1 MDLSVC
7 LVATEL
13 FEWGR
18 YGGFGRCTRTIGA
31 SLAERGVRVSVVVPR
46 GRGQRP
52 VEELEGMTVHS
63 FLLRRYPFTGSLYGR
78 CEADVFHSEGLSWG
92 SKIAMGAL
100 PMSRHMVTFQNPRT
114 KGEWGLVN
122 RFYPWRRRAFN
133 AIFWD
138 AMMDTARRMD
148 AVYSQALYTIPKVK
162 KLYGLEE
169 APGFLPNPVVVPETI
184 PEKADEPTVCF
195 LGRLDGEK
203 RPETFFE
210 LARRFPDV
218 RFVAL
223 GRAHD
228 EARDRRLRR
237 LYGGTPN
244 LEMPGFVTGRE
255 KERVLG
261 SSWILVNTSV
271 SECLPVSFLEAAAHG
286 CAILSYHDPD
296 GFASNFG
303 HQVVDGDLDWGLR
316 SLLKDD
322 VWRERGKRGFAY
334 VSDVHEL
341 DRVVDLHLDA
351 YETLISAV
359 R

>member
-31 SLAERGVRVSVVVPR
+31 SLVERGARVSVVVPM
-46 GRGQRP
+46 GRGQKQ
-52 VEELEGMTVHS
+52 VEELEGMTVHG
-63 FLLRRYPFTGSLYGR
+63 FPIRRYPFTGSLYRR
-78 CEADVFHSEGLSWG
+78 CGADVFHSEGLSWG
-92 SKIAMGAL
+92 SKIAMEAVPGSL
-100 PMSRHMVTFQNPRT
+100 HMVTFQNPRT
-114 KGEWGLVN
+114 RDEWGLVN

-133 AIFWD
+133 ALFWD
-138 AMMDTARRMD
+138 ALSETARWMD
-148 AVYSQALYTIPKVK
+148 AVYSQARYAIPKAK
-162 KLYGLEE
+162 ELYGLEE
-169 APGFLPNPVVVPETI
+169 APGFLPNPVEVPGRI

-195 LGRLDGEK
+195 LGRFDGEK
-203 RPETFFE
+203 RPEVFFE
-210 LARRFPDV
+210 LARRFPNV

-228 EARDRRLRR
+228 DSRDRRLRQ

-244 LEMPGFVTGRE
+244 LELPGFLSGQA

-271 SECLPVSFLEAAAHG
+271 SECLPVSFLEAAANG
-286 CAILSYHDPD
+286 CAILSFHDPD

-303 HQVVDGDLDWGLR
+303 HHVVDGDLDEGLR
-316 SLLKDD
+316 SLLQDD
-322 VWRERGKRGFAY
+322 AWRAAGERGFAY

-351 YETLISAV
+351 YDALLSVV

>member
-31 SLAERGVRVSVVVPR
+31 SLAKRGARVSVVVPM
-46 GRGQRP
+46 GRGQKP
-52 VEELEGMTVHS
+52 VEELEGMAVHS
-63 FLLRRYPFTGSLYGR
+63 FPLRRYPFTGSLYGR
-78 CEADVFHSEGLSWG
+78 CGADVFHSEGLSWG
-92 SKIAMGAL
+92 SKIAMEAVPG
-100 PMSRHMVTFQNPRT
+100 SRHMVTFQNPRT
-114 KGEWGLVN
+114 KDEWGLVN

-133 AIFWD
+133 ALFWD
-138 AMMDTARRMD
+138 ALTETTRRMD
-148 AVYSQALYTIPKVK
+148 AVYCQARYTIPKVK
-162 KLYGLEE
+162 ALYGLEE
-169 APGFLPNPVVVPETI
+169 TPGFLPNPVEAPRKI

-195 LGRLDGEK
+195 LGRFDGEK
-203 RPETFFE
+203 RPEMFFE

-228 EARDRRLRR
+228 EARDRRLRH
-237 LYGGTPN
+237 LYGNIQN
-244 LEMPGFVTGRE
+244 LELPGFVTGPD
-255 KERVLG
+255 KDKFLG
-261 SSWILVNTSV
+261 SSWILANTSV

-286 CAILSYHDPD
+286 CAILSFHDPD

-303 HQVVDGDLDWGLR
+303 YHVVDGDLDEGLR
-316 SLLKDD
+316 CLLEDD
-322 VWRERGKRGFAY
+322 AWRERGGRGFAY
-334 VSDVHEL
+334 VTDVHEL
-341 DRVVDLHLDA
+341 NRVIDLHLDA
-351 YETLISAV
+351 YEAFLSGV